1 MNKER
6 ISKSSYEKA
15 YILESPLKTGHLETS
30 SFIKKEALPMMFY
43 YELLKVL
50 IDIDICVEQLWKSAY
65 IGKIM
70 EPVHA

>member
-1 MNKER
+1 
-6 ISKSSYEKA
+6 
-15 YILESPLKTGHLETS
+15 
-30 SFIKKEALPMMFY
+30 MMFY

-70 EPVHA
+70 EPVHAQS